1 LCGGILS
8 RKSAREWVVKYIF
21 QATINNEYN
30 NYNFEK
36 FCENF
41 EINNN
46 EKEFIDSSIK
56 SIFENLETID
66 KHIEKNLI
74 GWEFNRLS
82 SIDKSILRVATN
94 EILFNENIPNKVAIN
109 EAVEIA
115 KRFSS
120 DDAYRFIN
128 GVLGSISRKSLME

>member
-1 LCGGILS
+1 MS
-8 RKSAREWVVKYIF
+8 RKSAREWIVKYIF
-21 QATINNEYN
+21 QATINEEYN
-30 NYNFEK
+30 NENFEK

-41 EINNN
+41 EINSN
-46 EKEFIDSSIK
+46 EKEFIEFSIN
-56 SIFENLETID
+56 SIFENLNIID
-66 KHIEKNLI
+66 ENIEINLI

-94 EILFNENIPNKVAIN
+94 EILFNENIPNKVSIN

-115 KRFSS
+115 KRYSS

-128 GVLGSISRKSLME
+128 GVLGSISRKSLAE